1 MLIAKKKK
9 IIFGLSLGLACAVG
23 AGALV
28 GVYFLASSNSNKKAN
43 NLDNKKVN
51 KKDSTNNIND
61 NKNINSGNENEKD
74 NTIDNQNE
82 DSKIED
88 SNEDSQA
95 NDDDKEHK
103 PEAKPRPNIK
113 TEINWREIFP
123 DVKTSDYY
131 NQLNFKDGQGFIDK
145 EMITYIIKDILNRM
159 TILDGNVSYA
169 YKQEDDQNL
178 YIAFKWENKSQKSN
192 ITYKFSV
199 NRI

>member
-1 MLIAKKKK
+1 M
-9 IIFGLSLGLACAVG
+9 
-23 AGALV
+23 
-28 GVYFLASSNSNKKAN
+28 
-43 NLDNKKVN
+43 
-51 KKDSTNNIND
+51 
-61 NKNINSGNENEKD
+61 
-74 NTIDNQNE
+74 
-82 DSKIED
+82 
-88 SNEDSQA
+88 
-95 NDDDKEHK
+95 
-103 PEAKPRPNIK
+103 
-113 TEINWREIFP
+113 FP